1 MEEGKEKRGQFP
13 SSSIYEKIIET
24 IIPPFDP
31 DISLSLVITV
41 FKKSMEDT
49 ARYRTLEYFLLVY
62 NENCLMNQD
71 FTPQYVGEKMRVH
84 FTVVLGIGNDGRV
97 DFVWLW
103 TW

>member
-1 MEEGKEKRGQFP
+1 
-13 SSSIYEKIIET
+13 
-24 IIPPFDP
+24 
-31 DISLSLVITV
+31 
-41 FKKSMEDT
+41 MEDT

-71 FTPQYVGEKMRVH
+71 FTLQYVGEKMRVH
-84 FTVVLGIGNDGRV
+84 FTVVLGIGNEGRV